1 MAEDL
6 SRTVNERPSRTEIWL
21 RPLLTWVALLI
32 LLATTCALSYV
43 PLGAGNL
50 PVALF
55 IAGIKASLVALVFM
69 RLFEPNPLIRL
80 AAAAGPIWIFIM
92 FLLTGADYF
101 TR

>member
-1 MAEDL
+1 MD
-6 SRTVNERPSRTEIWL
+6 ERAHRREIWL
-21 RPLLTWVALLI
+21 RPLITWIALCV
-32 LLATTCALSYV
+32 LLAATCALSFV
-43 PLGAGNL
+43 PLGSGNL
-50 PVALF
+50 PLALF
-55 IAGIKASLVALVFM
+55 IAAIKASLVALVFM